1 MIVVLALVVGIVVG
15 LGRVTRKWQGGRA
28 TSRSVGR
35 IDIISRRAVGKNVAL
50 LVVRAGNRTFLV
62 SQSAQQMNLLS
73 ELDNDQWSA
82 DLDGEL
88 LNQSVGST
96 PGPRTARVSNDSSP
110 KAWDAF
116 IEHLR
121 EMTVR
126 R

>member
-50 LVVRAGNRTFLV
+50 LVVRVANRTFLV
-62 SQSAQQMNLLS
+62 GQSAQQVNLLS
-73 ELDNDQWSA
+73 ELDDDQWST
-82 DLDGEL
+82 DLDREG
-88 LNQSVGST
+88 LNQPLGST
-96 PGPRTARVSNDSSP
+96 PVPRMARVINSSSP

>member
-15 LGRVTRKWQGGRA
+15 LGRLTRKWQGGRG
-28 TSRSVGR
+28 TNRSVGR
-35 IDIISRRAVGKNVAL
+35 VDIISRRSVGRNVAL

-62 SQSAQQMNLLS
+62 SQGAQQMNLLS
-73 ELDNDQWSA
+73 ELDNDQWST